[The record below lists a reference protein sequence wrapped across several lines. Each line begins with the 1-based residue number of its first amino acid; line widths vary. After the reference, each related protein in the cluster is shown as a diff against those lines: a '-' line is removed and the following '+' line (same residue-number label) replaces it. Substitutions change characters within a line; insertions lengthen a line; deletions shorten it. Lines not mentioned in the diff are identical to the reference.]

1 MRRTV
6 ARWLERCRAANW
18 GAQHTP
24 VMIAYGSKASKG
36 TPMVARGA
44 AGAGVRWGWGSVS
57 CSTTAVSEVGVG
69 VGTRP
74 REGAPWRSPTSTSSN
89 DLGQANNHP
98 RTRYGSPASIHG
110 VAQSCPFIRIAN
122 IATLAPYAT
131 GIIAPLRDRPR
142 PRLHSNP
149 QRPCGASPSA
159 VGLCRPPRQLQDRG
173 SQHRTTVRPLARRQ
187 RRATPSQRA
196 ATATTTTQQHYMKA
210 PLQRRLLMVP
220 RIPDSPR
227 HSGCETGVPRI

>member
-1 MRRTV
+1 MRRT
-6 ARWLERCRAANW
+6 AALRLERCSAANW

-36 TPMVARGA
+36 TPMIARVST
-44 AGAGVRWGWGSVS
+44 GAGVRWGWVS
-57 CSTTAVSEVGVG
+57 CSTTALSEVGVG

-74 REGAPWRSPTSTSSN
+74 REGAPWHSPTSTSSN

-98 RTRYGSPASIHG
+98 RTRYGSSASIHR

-131 GIIAPLRDRPR
+131 GIIARLRDRPR
-142 PRLHSNP
+142 PRLHSNT

-159 VGLCRPPRQLQDRG
+159 AGLYRPPATAPGPKL
-173 SQHRTTVRPLARRQ
+173 TVPNHNLAPSLT
-187 RRATPSQRA
+187 ATPRDPF
-196 ATATTTTQQHYMKA
+196 TTRCNNNNNNIT
-210 PLQRRLLMVP
+210 
-220 RIPDSPR
+220 
-227 HSGCETGVPRI
+227 

>member
-131 GIIAPLRDRPR
+131 GIIARLRDRPR
-142 PRLHSNP
+142 PRLHSTT

-159 VGLCRPPRQLQDRG
+159 VGLHRPPATAPGPRLAAPNHSSAPG
-173 SQHRTTVRPLARRQ
+173 ST
-187 RRATPSQRA
+187 ATPRDSFTTRCNSNNNNTTTLHESTL
-196 ATATTTTQQHYMKA
+196 ATATAHGTAHPRFPTTFG
-210 PLQRRLLMVP
+210 L
-220 RIPDSPR
+220 
-227 HSGCETGVPRI
+227 